1 MRATRDVLIGLR
13 HCNERILINYN
24 VGAQYVQQ
32 CKEVVITRLKRCSSK
47 HNNSICVLTEILHA
61 LVGERLFFVH
71 TAVTDMMCLI
81 DDDQIEVRGRIQI
94 GQSVGFSFFTFF
106 TLINSA
112 IQNRVRNNGLVIANR
127 PFSVPIRIRNDLTK
141 LLSRNGNEFL
151 IKTLHFIFPFTFRY
165 KRLGANDKYIFKLV
179 TSLQLFDNQACFN
192 RFTDTNAIRN
202 QNARFVRLDKL
213 QCRSEL
219 IRHKINSRGV

>member
-1 MRATRDVLIGLR
+1 
-13 HCNERILINYN
+13 
-24 VGAQYVQQ
+24 
-32 CKEVVITRLKRCSSK
+32 
-47 HNNSICVLTEILHA
+47 
-61 LVGERLFFVH
+61 
-71 TAVTDMMCLI
+71 MMCFI

-112 IQNRVRNNGLVIANR
+112 IQNRVRNNCLVISNR

-219 IRHKINSRGV
+219 IRHKINSCGIQRIKITGRGIVDLICRQITLQCSQVNPIIVRAFLNQCNLSRIEGLGFAVYKNLVFFDFAKICD